1 MMDVNA
7 LRQQLSA
14 LDCAGSLY
22 VASDIEKEYFR
33 YYGIDFENRIVGV
46 THQLGLVAAAEFDVA
61 CHVYRHAAAKGTAY
75 IVHGYFDHAGLYG
88 HIAEYFL
95 TRRYNVVL
103 LDLPGHG
110 LSSGPRATIEAFA
123 DYERALEACIRACCG
138 ELIQPALFV
147 GQSTGA
153 AIIMQFLLDEKYT
166 GLLDKPANVLLLAPL
181 VRPARWPVLRLAFRL
196 NRLIRSDIPR
206 GFSNNSHD
214 ESFLDF
220 LRNHDPLQFNALPM
234 QWVQA
239 MSVWIDRFKAAPVSF
254 ISPLVLQGPQDKTVD
269 WRFNLKAI
277 RDKFPDASIQML
289 AEGKHHLANESPEIR
304 EKIFEHFDDYLDGQ
318 KKSCEREGS
327 AKKGFREQ
335 LGSQI

>member
-1 MMDVNA
+1 MMDFDA
-7 LRQQLSA
+7 LRRQLSV
-14 LDCAGSLY
+14 LDCTDALAG
-22 VASDIEKEYFR
+22 ASDIEKEYFR
-33 YYGIDFENRIVGV
+33 YYGIDFEAQIPGV
-46 THQLGLVAAAEFDVA
+46 THQLGVITSAEFDVV
-61 CHVYRHAAAKGTAY
+61 CHVYRHEAARGTVY

-95 TRRYNVVL
+95 AREFNVVL

-123 DYERALEACIRACCG
+123 DYELALQTCVRECSR

-153 AIIMQFLLDEKYT
+153 AIIMQFLLDEKYS
-166 GLLDKPANVLLLAPL
+166 GLLDVPAKVLLLAPL
-181 VRPARWPVLRLAFRL
+181 VRPAHWPVLRLAFRL

-214 ESFLDF
+214 ETFLEF
-220 LRNHDPLQFNALPM
+220 LRKHDPLQFNALPM

-239 MSVWIDRFKAAPVSF
+239 MSIWIERFKASPVSS

-277 RDKFPDASIQML
+277 RDKFPTASIQML
-289 AEGKHHLANESPEIR
+289 TQGKHHLANESPEIR
-304 EKIFEHFDDYLDGQ
+304 EKIFAHFDAYLDND
-318 KKSCEREGS
+318 KSDSENESFHGEPG
-327 AKKGFREQ
+327 A
-335 LGSQI
+335 QI